1 MDREH
6 TAPSRSSP
14 RSSISTTTEAPKA
27 AADAPQFKTVRAQ
40 GRWKG
45 RYRNDLAVRDFTF
58 VTAEPEKIGGNNE
71 GPTPMEY
78 VAGALNGC
86 LGIVIEL
93 VAKEHGVAID
103 DLRIESAGLVDQRGL
118 FGTAE
123 VSPHFQSVE
132 IGIALMTAASPDAL
146 AALQRDVLRRCPV
159 YNLIRDSGA
168 HVTVTWTISPGDRK

>member
-1 MDREH
+1 MTDARQP
-6 TAPSRSSP
+6 AN
-14 RSSISTTTEAPKA
+14 
-27 AADAPQFKTVRAQ
+27 DAPQFKTVRAE
-40 GRWKG
+40 GNWKG
-45 RYRNDLAVRDFTF
+45 RYRNDLAVRGFTF

-93 VAKEHGVAID
+93 VAKERGIVLDA
-103 DLRIESAGLVDQRGL
+103 LKVESAGLVDQRGL

-132 IGIALMTAASPDAL
+132 IKIALATAAPAEAL
-146 AALQRDVLRRCPV
+146 ATLQRDVLRRCPV

-168 HVTVTWTISPGDRK
+168 RVTVTWEIAAGGGR